1 MINNVLTVCTGN
13 ICRSPFAEAVL
24 DRRLPD
30 LQVASAGIAALDGWG
45 ADDTARRIADE
56 LGYPLDG
63 HVARQADSGLLRDS
77 DLILAMDRGHLNWLR
92 GQFPQARGKIY
103 LLGHWEGEGE
113 IVDPYQRDEAF
124 FRDVFRRILYYS
136 ESWANRLE

>member
-45 ADDTARRIADE
+45 ADDTASRVADE

-63 HVARQADSGLLRDS
+63 HVARQADSGLLRDF
-77 DLILAMDRGHLNWLR
+77 DLILAMDREHLHWLR

-103 LLGHWEGEGE
+103 LLGHWDGETE
-113 IVDPYQRDEAF
+113 IVDPYQRDETF
-124 FRDVFRRILYYS
+124 FRDVFRRILDYS
-136 ESWANRLE
+136 ESWAARLG